1 MTSGFAGAERMSEA
15 LGGLIWLELELFE
28 VVGAWVSPAA
38 EPALKE
44 LFATQ
49 CYHHVWRAE
58 LLRPRL
64 HAFGGVEPVGRIV
77 PPNDR
82 GPEFLVHL
90 CDERDAVLRLAVLA
104 RVVLP
109 GLWAAYSG
117 VLAGCSAV
125 SDGPTIRLAQK
136 AIDDLV
142 ADWQQAELLIR
153 THFLFADNALDISR
167 AVGEA
172 ERSASELFA
181 AWRFM

>member
-1 MTSGFAGAERMSEA
+1 MTSGFAGAERMTEA

-82 GPEFLVHL
+82 GPEFLDHL
-90 CDERDAVLRLAVLA
+90 CDERDAVLRL
-104 RVVLP
+104 
-109 GLWAAYSG
+109 
-117 VLAGCSAV
+117 
-125 SDGPTIRLAQK
+125 QK

>member
-1 MTSGFAGAERMSEA
+1 MTSGFAGAERMTEA

-104 RVVLP
+104 RVVL
-109 GLWAAYSG
+109 GRIRW
-117 VLAGCSAV
+117 
-125 SDGPTIRLAQK
+125 SDHSTGAKGDRRPCC
-136 AIDDLV
+136 
-142 ADWQQAELLIR
+142 
-153 THFLFADNALDISR
+153 
-167 AVGEA
+167 
-172 ERSASELFA
+172 
-181 AWRFM
+181 

>member
-1 MTSGFAGAERMSEA
+1 MTSGFAGAEGMTEA

-82 GPEFLVHL
+82 GPEFLDHL
-90 CDERDAVLRLAVLA
+90 CDERDAVLRLARIEDAATAA
-104 RVVLP
+104 RL
-109 GLWAAYSG
+109 GCGRRIAAFWRGARPYPM
-117 VLAGCSAV
+117 V
-125 SDGPTIRLAQK
+125 RLF
-136 AIDDLV
+136 
-142 ADWQQAELLIR
+142 DWRKRRSTTLLLIG
-153 THFLFADNALDISR
+153 SR
-167 AVGEA
+167 Q
-172 ERSASELFA
+172 SC
-181 AWRFM
+181 